1 MTRLTVSAMRSD
13 PAFVA
18 DLAVAQH
25 EIAALRQDGG
35 AAKPDTAFCTHEA
48 ALVA

>member
-18 DLAVAQH
+18 DLAVARH
-25 EIAALRQDGG
+25 G
-35 AAKPDTAFCTHEA
+35 AAKPDTALYTHEA